1 MFLAFARWP
10 MLPGLGKAVIRFDD
24 LREPLAK
31 NTRSTTPI
39 PSSIGTAVT
48 WRTHLTNLDS
58 TSSTCS
64 TPEPGH
70 VVPLRTSQNELDHGT
85 VLGKT
90 AGPSLVT
97 EQIAGLCECPAAC
110 TQNQTEIVE
119 KCNAPD
125 RSKILLRSCKT
136 LSPDSSQQNRS
147 TPENFSNRKG
157 GGRYEVRR
165 LARWSALDACFAV
178 PWRALW
184 DGLRSTGT

>member
-24 LREPLAK
+24 LLEPLAK

-64 TPEPGH
+64 TPRARSRCSPADQPKRIGS
-70 VVPLRTSQNELDHGT
+70 RNG
-85 VLGKT
+85 LGKDGGT
-90 AGPSLVT
+90 KPCHRTNRRSLRMPRSVYSKSDGNRREVQRAGSV
-97 EQIAGLCECPAAC
+97 
-110 TQNQTEIVE
+110 
-119 KCNAPD
+119 
-125 RSKILLRSCKT
+125 KILLRSCKT

-147 TPENFSNRKG
+147 TPEKFSNRKG

-184 DGLRSTGT
+184 MG